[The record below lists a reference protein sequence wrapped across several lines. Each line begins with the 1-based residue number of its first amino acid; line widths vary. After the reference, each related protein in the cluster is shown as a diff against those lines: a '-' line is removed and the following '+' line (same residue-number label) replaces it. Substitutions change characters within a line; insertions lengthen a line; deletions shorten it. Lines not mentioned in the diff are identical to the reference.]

1 MNEKETQAMIQKV
14 LEQHRQKNDAKRWRP
29 HWRPR
34 WLQADETVWNFCQRR
49 KREHDWEPGRMTQVD
64 EVVVQ

>member
-29 HWRPR
+29 R

-49 KREHDWEPGRMTQVD
+49 KRERD
-64 EVVVQ
+64 EMGAWKNDAG